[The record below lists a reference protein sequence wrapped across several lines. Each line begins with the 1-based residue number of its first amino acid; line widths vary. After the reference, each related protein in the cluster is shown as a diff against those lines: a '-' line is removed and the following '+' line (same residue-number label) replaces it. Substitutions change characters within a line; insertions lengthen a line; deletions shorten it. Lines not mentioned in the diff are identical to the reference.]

1 MIRKVTIASF
11 LFTSFSFFA
20 QQIGN
25 SDLELWDNVGSSTE
39 EPTNWNSFK
48 SAQGSFT
55 SFASKQI
62 ERSTAIR
69 TGATGQYCARVWSK
83 STLGVVANGNLTVG
97 RINMGSATANDPNN
111 YNISLTADAN
121 FSEALTASPDSLV
134 FWVKYTAANATDSA
148 RVHAVLHD
156 AYDLRDPIDA
166 NSTSHVVARAE
177 RNYVRTGGSW
187 IRISVPFNYVVGSPA
202 PNPSFILI
210 TFTTNKTP
218 GGGTANDEV
227 LVDDIQLVYNPVITN
242 QQMTANDD
250 AASTNQNTAVTISV
264 LANDTDPENNI
275 SPSSVT
281 ITQQALNGTAV
292 ANANGTITYTP
303 NTGFFGA
310 DNFNYQVCD
319 GDSPITCDQANVTL
333 VINQTLG
340 IEEGLM
346 HSVIAYSDGLIIK
359 NISGKLIIYNLDG
372 SISKIIDSSA
382 AENLKFKTGIY
393 FIYSNQL
400 NSSFKILVP

>member
-1 MIRKVTIASF
+1 
-11 LFTSFSFFA
+11 
-20 QQIGN
+20 
-25 SDLELWDNVGSSTE
+25 
-39 EPTNWNSFK
+39 
-48 SAQGSFT
+48 
-55 SFASKQI
+55 
-62 ERSTAIR
+62 
-69 TGATGQYCARVWSK
+69 
-83 STLGVVANGNLTVG
+83 
-97 RINMGSATANDPNN
+97 
-111 YNISLTADAN
+111 
-121 FSEALTASPDSLV
+121 
-134 FWVKYTAANATDSA
+134 
-148 RVHAVLHD
+148 
-156 AYDLRDPIDA
+156 
-166 NSTSHVVARAE
+166 
-177 RNYVRTGGSW
+177 
-187 IRISVPFNYVVGSPA
+187 
-202 PNPSFILI
+202 
-210 TFTTNKTP
+210 
-218 GGGTANDEV
+218 
-227 LVDDIQLVYNPVITN
+227 
-242 QQMTANDD
+242 
-250 AASTNQNTAVTISV
+250 

-333 VINQTLG
+333 VINQTSG